1 MTPSRQPFKS
11 VLDKRVNGGSLKRSL
26 HADLSKKTLL
36 KRKGRLKRLSAPLN
50 TLHQL
55 IPRLVKSM
63 QANSSI
69 QEKSLECDKVLPLK
83 CNEQESVKD
92 FAENVVGRILS
103 EVHKV

>member
-11 VLDKRVNGGSLKRSL
+11 VQDRRVNSGNLGRSL
-26 HADLSKKTLL
+26 HSDLSKKSLL
-36 KRKGRLKRLSAPLN
+36 KRKQRLKRLSAPVN

-55 IPRLVKSM
+55 IPRLVKSTE
-63 QANSSI
+63 ATSPI

-83 CNEQESVKD
+83 CNDEECTKD
-92 FAENVVGRILS
+92 FAENVVGGILT